1 MTPPPKLDLARLPT
15 PLQPLDRLSEAL
27 GGPRIWIKRDDLTEA
42 AGAGNKIRKL
52 EFVLADALGQS
63 ATALITSGGLQSNHC
78 RATALFAAQLGL
90 QCHLILRGASART
103 ANGNLLL
110 NQLLGAK
117 IDYVSDLAFDRLD
130 LLYERKVAQ
139 LSAFGE
145 RPYTI
150 PIGASDE
157 LGLWGYIQAAQELA
171 ADFASAQIEPS
182 CIVTAVGSGG
192 TYAGLCLG
200 HALYNMSLNVIGIC
214 VSRNARFFE
223 RKAAIDTARWQKRF
237 HSSLN
242 PNPGQLRDD
251 FIGDGYG
258 LASPEVYRLIAWLA
272 QLEGIILDP
281 VYTGKAFQGLIKM
294 IQQGD
299 IEGTD
304 VVFLHTGGLFGLF
317 PQMSQ
322 QGLSELIEE

>member
-1 MTPPPKLDLARLPT
+1 MNPPPKLDLARLPT

-27 GGPRIWIKRDDLTEA
+27 GGPRIWVKRDDLTEA

-52 EFVLADALGQS
+52 EFVLADALNQG

-90 QCHLILRGASART
+90 QCHLILRGSEART

-110 NQLLGAK
+110 NQLLGAN
-117 IDYVSDLAFDRLD
+117 IDYVSDQAFERLD
-130 LLYERKVAQ
+130 ALYARKAAQ
-139 LSAFGE
+139 LSASGE
-145 RPYTI
+145 RPYQI

-157 LGLWGYIQAAQELA
+157 LGLWGYIQAVKELA
-171 ADFASAQIEPS
+171 ADFASARIQPS

-192 TYAGLCLG
+192 TYAGLLLG
-200 HALYNMSLNVIGIC
+200 QALYNLTLPVTGIC
-214 VSRNARFFE
+214 VSRNAAFFE
-223 RKAAIDTARWQKRF
+223 RKAAMDTARWQKRF
-237 HSSLN
+237 QSSLN
-242 PNPGQLRDD
+242 PELGLLRDD

-281 VYTGKAFQGLIKM
+281 VYTGKAFQGLVQM

-304 VVFLHTGGLFGLF
+304 VVFLHTGGLLGLF

-322 QGLSELIEE
+322 QILSELLE

>member
-1 MTPPPKLDLARLPT
+1 MNPPPKLDLARLPT

-52 EFVLADALGQS
+52 EFVLADALNQG

-90 QCHLILRGASART
+90 QCHLILRGSETRT

-110 NQLLGAK
+110 NQVLGAK
-117 IDYVSDLAFDRLD
+117 IDYVSDEAFERLD
-130 LLYERKVAQ
+130 ELYERKVVQ
-139 LSAFGE
+139 LSALGE
-145 RPYTI
+145 RPYRI

-157 LGLWGYIQAAQELA
+157 LGLWGYIQAVKELA
-171 ADFASAQIEPS
+171 ADFTCAQIQPS
-182 CIVTAVGSGG
+182 CIVTAIGSGG
-192 TYAGLCLG
+192 TYAGLLLG
-200 HALYNMSLNVIGIC
+200 QALYNLSLPVIGIC
-214 VSRNARFFE
+214 VSRNVGFFE
-223 RKAAIDTARWQKRF
+223 RKTAMDTARWQTRF
-237 HSSLN
+237 QSSLN
-242 PNPGQLRDD
+242 PGPGQLRDD
-251 FIGDGYG
+251 FIGEGYG

-272 QLEGIILDP
+272 QLEGVILDP
-281 VYTGKAFQGLIKM
+281 VYTGKAFQGLIEM

-299 IEGTD
+299 IQGTD

-322 QGLSELIEE
+322 RSLSELLA

>member
-1 MTPPPKLDLARLPT
+1 MNPPPKLDLARLPT

-27 GGPRIWIKRDDLTEA
+27 GGPRIWIKRDDLTEG

-52 EFVLADALGQS
+52 EFVLAEALNLGT
-63 ATALITSGGLQSNHC
+63 TALVTSGGLQSNHC

-90 QCHLILRGASART
+90 QCHLILRGSEAKT

-117 IDYVSDLAFDRLD
+117 IDYVSDQAFEGLD
-130 LLYERKVAQ
+130 ALYERKAAQ
-139 LSAFGE
+139 LKASGE
-145 RPYTI
+145 RPYLI

-157 LGLWGYIQAAQELA
+157 LGLWGYIQAAKELA
-171 ADFASAQIEPS
+171 TDFASAQIKPS

-192 TYAGLCLG
+192 TYAGLLVG
-200 HALYNMSLNVIGIC
+200 QALYKLALPVIGIC

-237 HSSLN
+237 QSTLD
-242 PNPGQLRDD
+242 PEPGRLRDD

-258 LASPEVYRLIAWLA
+258 IAAPEVYRLIAWLA

-281 VYTGKAFQGLIKM
+281 VYTAKAFQGLIQM

-299 IEGTD
+299 IHGTD
-304 VVFLHTGGLFGLF
+304 VVFLHTGGVFGLF

-322 QGLSELIEE
+322 QGLSELVK